1 MTALTM
7 PAPGEVHVHRFGLDR
22 EKKDR
27 ARLHRYLSHEEMGRA
42 DRLLNQ
48 LACHRFVVGRGMLR
62 EILSGYLELDPGSLR
77 ITAGRHGKPELSAEQ
92 RQSGLCFNLSHADG
106 LALLAVSG
114 HCELGI
120 DLERQ
125 QDDLP
130 FQGMAAQFFS
140 CREQAELFRL
150 PPGPLQLGAF
160 YRCWTRKEAYLKGCG
175 SGFYQPADSFDV
187 SLLPGQPP
195 ALLEHRTNQDE
206 PASWRLMDI
215 TVPDGF
221 YATLAVKGEVPVIR
235 NIL

>member
-7 PAPGEVHVHRFGLDR
+7 PSPGEVHVHRFGLDL

-27 ARLHRYLSHEEMGRA
+27 ARLHRFLSHEEMGRA
-42 DRLLNQ
+42 DRLRNP
-48 LACHRFVVGRGMLR
+48 LACNRFVVGRGVLR
-62 EILSGYLELDPGSLR
+62 EILGCYLELEPGSLH
-77 ITAGRHGKPELSAEQ
+77 IAAGNHGKPKLSAEQ
-92 RQSGLCFNLSHADG
+92 GENGLCFNLSNADG

-120 DLERQ
+120 DLELQ

-140 CREQAELFRL
+140 CREQAELLSL
-150 PPGPLQLGAF
+150 PSGLQLGAF
-160 YRCWTRKEAYLKGCG
+160 YRCWTRKEAYMKGCG
-175 SGFYQPADSFDV
+175 SGFYLPANSFDV

-195 ALLEHRTNQDE
+195 ALLEHRINPDE
-206 PASWRLMDI
+206 PGSWRLLDI

-221 YATLAVKGEVPVIR
+221 YATLAVKGEVPVVRHIP
-235 NIL
+235 